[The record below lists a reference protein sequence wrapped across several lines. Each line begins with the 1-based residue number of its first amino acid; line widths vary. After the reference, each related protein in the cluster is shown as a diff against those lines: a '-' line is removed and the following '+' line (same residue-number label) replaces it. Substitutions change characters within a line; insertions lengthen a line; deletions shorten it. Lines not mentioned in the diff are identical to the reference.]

1 MPTPP
6 GHRSHLPG
14 AALPPVAYAAALAA
28 LPGMGAARL
37 AGLFREESPES
48 AWRRVCAGDIQR
60 PTPGDRTTATGARV
74 PWAELA
80 RRHDVASSWPTTH
93 ARGIQVSY
101 LGGDG
106 FPDVLAADPEPPAVI
121 FWVGD
126 LAAALGRGRVA
137 VIGTRHCTS
146 YGRSVAAEIGRD
158 LAESGVCVLSGLAL
172 GIDGA
177 AHQGALRGAT
187 GAGPLGVAASGV
199 DCPYPQ
205 AHTALWREVA
215 EAGAILSETPP
226 GQPAQKWRFPARNRL
241 IAALAQA
248 VVVVESHSAGGS
260 MLTVAAAI
268 ARGVEV
274 LAVPGPVTSPS
285 SVGTNQLLYEGV
297 TPARHAGDVL
307 AVLGD
312 LRPWPAGPVVRRP
325 RPPIS
330 GDPLATPASSDSGT
344 TEAGRGNL
352 AGVSPKARPAGGADS
367 RSSSPRRRGHAE
379 AGADYTRGAPGPG
392 AVRLDVGTPRD
403 PLAGLDP
410 AGRRVLRA
418 IDRTPTATSVVA
430 ERTGLPVGLLSVV
443 LLDLESRRLVRG
455 GGIWWE
461 RCDPS

>member
-1 MPTPP
+1 
-6 GHRSHLPG
+6 
-14 AALPPVAYAAALAA
+14 
-28 LPGMGAARL
+28 MGAARL
-37 AGLFREESPES
+37 AAFFGEQTPES
-48 AWRRVCAGDIQR
+48 AWARVRSGEMER
-60 PTPGDRTTATGARV
+60 PPPADRNGGTGVRV
-74 PWAELA
+74 PWEAAA
-80 RRHDVASSWPTTH
+80 RRYDVAASWE
-93 ARGIQVSY
+93 AMRANGIQVSF
-101 LGGDG
+101 LGGAG
-106 FPDVLAADPEPPAVI
+106 FPTVLAADPEPPGVI

-126 LAAALGRGRVA
+126 LAGALGRVRVA
-137 VIGTRHCTS
+137 MIGTRHCTS

-158 LAESGVCVLSGLAL
+158 LAESGVCVISGLAL

-177 AHQGALRGAT
+177 AHEGALRAVA

-205 AHTALWREVA
+205 AHTRLWRQVA
-215 EAGAILSETPP
+215 AAGAVLSETPP

-260 MLTVAAAI
+260 MLTVGAAI

-285 SVGTNQLLYEGV
+285 SVGTNQLLHEGV

-312 LRPWPAGPVVRRP
+312 LRPWSSGPIVRRP
-325 RPPIS
+325 RRPSLGDVTTAPP
-330 GDPLATPASSDSGT
+330 T
-344 TEAGRGNL
+344 
-352 AGVSPKARPAGGADS
+352 ADS
-367 RSSSPRRRGHAE
+367 STSGAGQADLAAGTPSGSPRA
-379 AGADYTRGAPGPG
+379 
-392 AVRLDVGTPRD
+392 DVGTTAPEGRPPGGDRSASRSGRGRAQAKADGVRAEPGRRAVPLDLGTPVD

-430 ERTGLPVGLLSVV
+430 ERTGLPLGMLSVV
-443 LLDLESRRLVRG
+443 LLDLESRGLVRG

-461 RCDPS
+461 RCAPS